1 MTTISLLRTAAAL
14 PGVLLAIGLTGPAS
28 AQSTGPVSAQSKT
41 DELARCQ
48 GLYSQWSR
56 YNGTFGYGRMAG
68 ADVALEECRKG
79 NTTAGIAD
87 LKRALERSNI
97 PLPASETATA
107 R

>member
-1 MTTISLLRTAAAL
+1 MTTLSLLRTAAAL

-28 AQSTGPVSAQSKT
+28 AQSKA

-68 ADVALEECRKG
+68 PDIALEECRKG

-87 LKRALERSNI
+87 LKRTLERANI

>member
-1 MTTISLLRTAAAL
+1 MTTLSLLRTAATL
-14 PGVLLAIGLTGPAS
+14 PAVLLAIGL
-28 AQSTGPVSAQSKT
+28 TGPVSAQSKT
-41 DELARCQ
+41 DQSKADELARCQ
-48 GLYSQWSR
+48 SLYSQWSR

-68 ADVALEECRKG
+68 PDIALEECRKG

-87 LKRALERSNI
+87 LKRTLERANI

>member
-1 MTTISLLRTAAAL
+1 MTGLSLLRTAAAL
-14 PGVLLAIGLTGPAS
+14 PGMLLAIGLSGPAS
-28 AQSTGPVSAQSKT
+28 AQSKT
-41 DELARCQ
+41 EELARCQ
-48 GLYSQWSR
+48 AMYSQWSR
-56 YNGTFGYGRMAG
+56 YNGTSGYGRMAG

-87 LKRALERSNI
+87 LKRALERANI